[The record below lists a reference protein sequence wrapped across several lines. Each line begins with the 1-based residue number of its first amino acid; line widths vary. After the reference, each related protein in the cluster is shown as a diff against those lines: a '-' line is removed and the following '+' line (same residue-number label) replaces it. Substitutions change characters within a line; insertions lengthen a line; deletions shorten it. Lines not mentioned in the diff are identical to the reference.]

1 MKKIG
6 VVLPETLIDPT
17 TSKRY
22 ENLKDFQN
30 VQWLQ
35 EAILESQPLRKK
47 YWPDESNLFVVTVI
61 GGKGSIRHI
70 NGKFLIEHFN
80 SKEELK
86 AALAKI
92 WWTIMLINDYY
103 MNDQYK
109 YIKFRTLKKIVLRS
123 GMRKWLISWL
133 LFFIKL
139 WTLFWWLKYFWFGQQ
154 HFC

>member
-35 EAILESQPLRKK
+35 ETILESQPLRKK

-92 WWTIMLINDYY
+92 
-103 MNDQYK
+103 
-109 YIKFRTLKKIVLRS
+109 
-123 GMRKWLISWL
+123 
-133 LFFIKL
+133 
-139 WTLFWWLKYFWFGQQ
+139 
-154 HFC
+154 